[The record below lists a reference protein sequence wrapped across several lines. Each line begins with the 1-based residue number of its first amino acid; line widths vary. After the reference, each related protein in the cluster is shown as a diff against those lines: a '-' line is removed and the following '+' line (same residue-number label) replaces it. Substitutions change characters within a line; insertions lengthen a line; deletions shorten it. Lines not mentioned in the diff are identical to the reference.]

1 MVPPFFFFPFLNWA
15 MSSTVLL
22 VIINLLGRYRG
33 GEMERSKRGIKSRK
47 LVNGVEALLRE
58 RSTFVQK

>member
-1 MVPPFFFFPFLNWA
+1 